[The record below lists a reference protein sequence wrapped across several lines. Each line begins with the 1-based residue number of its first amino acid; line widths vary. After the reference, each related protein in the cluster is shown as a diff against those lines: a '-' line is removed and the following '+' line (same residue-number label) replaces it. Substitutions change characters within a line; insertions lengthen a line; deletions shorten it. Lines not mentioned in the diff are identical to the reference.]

1 MTTAKS
7 KLIELAR
14 SGDPKAIEILLNH
27 SLKKEGIQIKVGLK
41 ENCLKIMFESED
53 TPNELRLSR
62 PVFNAIQKLH
72 CKSIHKVKLYGKK
85 QGDEFPDWMKEQ
97 IQFHTEKV
105 DIPDIVLL
113 DQPVAIREAKYLN
126 KAFDEI
132 SNLKART
139 SVGISY
145 VDFPPVLGIANQAVQ
160 RFQRSDEKETFQY
173 CAELVE
179 KIMKYYQMSL
189 ESLGLKVQRSSVASA
204 MTFGLGGGL
213 AGIDPNEPLGKQIKE
228 ELPRFQ
234 GFNALL
240 MYDFDAVLSEL
251 WNRAWELTDELNAI
265 LEGSINSESLRG
277 TSLKSSHVWMV
288 PEESM
293 ATNPKPIKLGQNKA
307 KAVDAT
313 FEKLNYRSRKR
324 AAILAIFLGWLGIH
338 KFYLKY
344 TGQGLIL
351 LAIGISGMYIP
362 YIGFSAFIFGCIEGL
377 IFLTKNDEEF
387 KEIYIK
393 NRKGWL

>member
-1 MTTAKS
+1 M
-7 KLIELAR
+7 KLAQA
-14 SGDPKAIEILLNH
+14 GNPKAISVLLNH
-27 SLKKEGIQIKVGLK
+27 SLKKEGVQVKVSLK
-41 ENCLKIMFESED
+41 ESCLQVLLESED
-53 TPNELRLSR
+53 TPNELRLSE
-62 PVFNAIQKLH
+62 PVFKAIQNLH
-72 CKSIHKVKLYGKK
+72 CVTIEKVKLYGKK
-85 QGDEFPDWMKEQ
+85 QGAEFPDWMKEQ
-97 IQFHTEKV
+97 VQHHTEEE

-113 DQPVAIREAKYLN
+113 DRPVAIQEAKYLN

-145 VDFPPVLGIANQAVQ
+145 VDFPPVLGTANQAVQ
-160 RFQRSDEKETFQY
+160 KFQRSDEKETFKY

-204 MTFGLGGGL
+204 MTFGLGEGL

-234 GFNALL
+234 GFNGLL

-251 WNRAWELTDELNAI
+251 WSRAWELTDELSAI
-265 LEGSINSESLRG
+265 LEGSINLESLHG
-277 TSLKSSHVWMV
+277 TSLRSSHVWMT
-288 PEESM
+288 PEESV
-293 ATNPKPIKLGQNKA
+293 AAQTTLIELDPKDE
-307 KAVDAT
+307 KAVEAT
-313 FEKLNYRSRKR
+313 FERLNGRSRKR

-362 YIGFSAFIFGCIEGL
+362 YIGFLAFIFGCIEGL
-377 IFLTKNDEEF
+377 LFFTKSDEEF